1 MPAYSI
7 MPVLQVLELGLVLF
21 WRGKEGRGCFL
32 GVRLQNVFEM
42 LLIIYLKLAWA
53 GDLQF
58 SSVAPLLI
66 AASGG
71 EDQMGWKQTQLAL
84 SSLIPARASD
94 KVLFC

>member
-1 MPAYSI
+1 MLLMFIYS
-7 MPVLQVLELGLVLF
+7 MKPVLQVLEFALVLF

-32 GVRLQNVFEM
+32 GARLQNVFEM

-66 AASGG
+66 AASA
-71 EDQMGWKQTQLAL
+71 DQEKRIRWDGDKQTLL
-84 SSLIPARASD
+84 CL
-94 KVLFC
+94 L